1 VNGMTN
7 RDSILSAIKSE
18 KLGVDFLDT
27 LTEESF
33 QNSTLRPI
41 LKFQNDLLLQVFI
54 NYAIK
59 QKGLFFTLSP
69 DKKEKYIE
77 NVIQKDIKFRN
88 ALKGIIIGLFSVEEY
103 SIYIKNS
110 SSLNKRMMTLLIE
123 RYRSQIQLLKNE

>member
-1 VNGMTN
+1 MIPRNEL
-7 RDSILSAIKSE
+7 LSVIKSE

-27 LTEESF
+27 LTEEAF

-88 ALKGIIIGLFSVEEY
+88 ALKGIIIGLFTVEEY
-103 SIYIKNS
+103 LIYIKNS

-123 RYRSQIQLLKNE
+123 RYRSQIQLLTNE

>member
-1 VNGMTN
+1 MTTRN
-7 RDSILSAIKSE
+7 ELLSEIKSE

-27 LTEESF
+27 LTDEAF
-33 QNSTLRPI
+33 QNNTLRPI

-54 NYAIK
+54 NYAVK

-88 ALKGIIIGLFSVEEY
+88 ALKGMIIGLFTIEDY
-103 SIYIKNS
+103 ALYIKNS
-110 SSLNKRMMTLLIE
+110 SNLNKRMMTLLIE
-123 RYRSQIQLLKNE
+123 RYRSQIQLLVNE

>member
-1 VNGMTN
+1 MIPRNEL
-7 RDSILSAIKSE
+7 LSEIKSE

-27 LTEESF
+27 LSEEAF

-54 NYAIK
+54 NYAVK

-69 DKKEKYIE
+69 DKMEKYIE

-88 ALKGIIIGLFSVEEY
+88 ALKGIIIGLFTVEEY
-103 SIYIKNS
+103 SNYIKNS

-123 RYRSQIQLLKNE
+123 RYRSQIQLLTSE

>member
-1 VNGMTN
+1 MTN

-18 KLGVDFLDT
+18 KLGVDFLET
-27 LTEESF
+27 LSEESF
-33 QNSTLRPI
+33 QNNTLRPI

-59 QKGLFFTLSP
+59 QKGLFFTFSP

-88 ALKGIIIGLFSVEEY
+88 ALKGIIIALFSVEEY
-103 SIYIKNS
+103 LIYIKNS

-123 RYRSQIQLLKNE
+123 RYRSQRQLLTNE